1 MQWQLTLF
9 NHLQD
14 LLELVKNT
22 PHAPG
27 RLFVGAPQARWGG
40 IDVGSE
46 TRIFNLD
53 SDEFSSNPPLK
64 I

>member
-22 PHAPG
+22 PHAPA

-40 IDVGSE
+40 INVCSE

-53 SDEFSSNPPLK
+53 SDEFVATRH
-64 I
+64 